1 MRMAAYSTLVCAG
14 LALAGLGGCATTAVK
29 PTQTASAG
37 EPREHHMG
45 GEVDPAGAVK
55 AFDHRPKIGEKAIC
69 AVSGE
74 VFLVDADTQTT
85 EYEGKY
91 YAFCCED
98 CPKEFKANPRKFV
111 QTP

>member
-1 MRMAAYSTLVCAG
+1 MRLAGPVLCA
-14 LALAGLGGCATTAVK
+14 ALACLGGCATTQPK
-29 PTQTASAG
+29 PAQPVSAG

-45 GEVDPAGAVK
+45 HDVDPAGAVK

-85 EYEGKY
+85 EYDGKY

-98 CPKEFKANPRKFV
+98 CPKEFKANPGKFV
-111 QTP
+111 HGP

>member
-1 MRMAAYSTLVCAG
+1 MRPIASSSVLCAV
-14 LALAGLGGCATTAVK
+14 LACLGGCATTAPAK
-29 PTQTASAG
+29 PAATVSAG

-45 GEVDPAGAVK
+45 REVDPAGAVK
-55 AFDHRPKIGEKAIC
+55 AFDHRPKAGEKAIC

-85 EYEGKY
+85 EFEGKY

-98 CPKEFKANPRKFV
+98 CPKEFKTDPAKFAHA
-111 QTP
+111 Q